1 MLAEEGGNV
10 MALKNLPDV
19 FDFTEFEDPSQRHV
33 CLELYYR
40 ADRRGVIRATQTE
53 IAADCRLSRSTV
65 AKTLARLLELG
76 LLDYLGHGRYGL
88 PRRENTSKP
97 SPNGPPNKEALT
109 TGEGVLAHIR
119 QEWDGQP
126 KTIAVLDED
135 PMPEWLRAGKTTKV
149 LAYVGPCEIKGEPA
163 WAYEVHWPPSS

>member
-1 MLAEEGGNV
+1 

-19 FDFTEFEDPSQRHV
+19 FDFTEFEDSSQRHV

-53 IAADCRLSRSTV
+53 IAADCSLSRSTV
-65 AKTLARLLELG
+65 AKALARLLELG

-88 PRRENTSKP
+88 PRRENVGKP
-97 SPNGPPNKEALT
+97 SPNGPPNKKVLT
-109 TGEGVLAHIR
+109 TGESVLAYIR

-126 KTIAVLDED
+126 KIIGAVDDD
-135 PMPEWLRAGKTTKV
+135 PEPEWLTVGKATKV
-149 LAYVGPCEIKGEPA
+149 LACIGPCEIKGEPA